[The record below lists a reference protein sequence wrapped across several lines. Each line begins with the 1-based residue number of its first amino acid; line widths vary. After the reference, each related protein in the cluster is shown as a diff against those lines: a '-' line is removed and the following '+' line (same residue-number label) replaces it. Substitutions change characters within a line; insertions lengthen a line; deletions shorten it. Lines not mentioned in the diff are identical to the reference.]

1 MWLYLVLFA
10 ISILTF
16 LWLFQITFLNVFY
29 EFSKTN
35 QMNNISDEIITYYND
50 YAYLDKLAYDNGV
63 CIEITNGVVPL
74 YSTDQYNK
82 GCMLQST
89 SQNTYKSA
97 FIESEKSTK
106 AYKLI
111 NERYGNESLIYA
123 MKLGNN
129 TYAFVSTSLVPLDAT
144 TSILTKQFVY
154 VSIGVLLLSFLIA
167 IYISKYLSKPIV
179 NLNKRASKMASG
191 DYNPNFETNNHI
203 AEIDDLGKTLNNT
216 CIELAKTEELRK
228 ELMANVS
235 HDLKTPLTM
244 IKAYAEMA
252 RDLNYENPKKRNQ
265 NLNVIIEETDRLNI
279 LVNDILDLSKMQS
292 GVVTLDY
299 TEFNLN
305 KLIKTILKRY
315 HYLRD
320 DGFIFEF
327 LYEKDYIVLAD
338 IKRIERVIYNL
349 LNNAIN
355 YVGKDKKVII
365 KLIDQ
370 GKTVLVEIIDHGKGI
385 KKKDLKLIWNK
396 YYKVD
401 KKYRRDDVGSG
412 IGLSIVKSI
421 LENHEVKYGVNSK
434 VGDGT
439 TFYFELN
446 KK

>member
-1 MWLYLVLFA
+1 MNYIGNKIKSNYDNYLVL
-10 ISILTF
+10 
-16 LWLFQITFLNVFY
+16 
-29 EFSKTN
+29 
-35 QMNNISDEIITYYND
+35 DE
-50 YAYLDKLAYDNGV
+50 LAYTNDV
-63 CIEITNGVVPL
+63 CIEITNGTVSI

-82 GCMLQST
+82 GCMLDST
-89 SQNTYKSA
+89 SQSLYKNA
-97 FIESEKSTK
+97 FIESGENVK

-111 NERYGNESLIYA
+111 NEKYDNETLIYA
-123 MKLGNN
+123 LKIKDNI
-129 TYAFVSTSLVPLDAT
+129 YAFVSTSLVPIDAT
-144 TSILTKQFVY
+144 TNILTRQLIY

-179 NLNKRASKMASG
+179 KLNKRAKKMADG
-191 DYNPNFETNNHI
+191 DYTPNFETDNHI
-203 AEIDDLGKTLNNT
+203 AEIDDLGNTLNMA
-216 CIELAKTEELRK
+216 CVELAKTDELRR

-252 RDLNYENPKKRNQ
+252 RDLNSDNKVKREQ
-265 NLNVIIEETDRLNI
+265 NLDVIIEETDRLNV

-292 GVVTLDY
+292 GVVSLDF
-299 TEFNLN
+299 TEFSINE
-305 KLIKTILKRY
+305 LIKTILKRY
-315 HYLRD
+315 DYLASS
-320 DGFIFEF
+320 GFKFEF
-327 LYEKDYIVLAD
+327 IYDAEYMVIAD

-355 YVGKDKKVII
+355 YVGEDKTVII
-365 KLIDQ
+365 KISDK
-370 GKTVLVEIIDHGKGI
+370 KTNVLVEVIDHGKGI

-401 KKYRRDDVGSG
+401 KKHRRNDVGSG

-421 LENHEVKYGVNSK
+421 LENHNVKYGVNSK
-434 VGDGT
+434 VGEGT

>member
-1 MWLYLVLFA
+1 MNYIGNKIKSNYDNYLVL
-10 ISILTF
+10 
-16 LWLFQITFLNVFY
+16 
-29 EFSKTN
+29 
-35 QMNNISDEIITYYND
+35 DE
-50 YAYLDKLAYDNGV
+50 LAYTNDV
-63 CIEITNGVVPL
+63 CIEITSGTVSI

-82 GCMLQST
+82 GCMLDST
-89 SQNTYKSA
+89 SQSLYKNA
-97 FIESEKSTK
+97 FIESGENVR

-111 NERYGNESLIYA
+111 NEKYDNETLIYA
-123 MKLGNN
+123 LKIKDNI
-129 TYAFVSTSLVPLDAT
+129 YAFVSTSLVPIDAT
-144 TSILTKQFVY
+144 TNILTRQLIY

-179 NLNKRASKMASG
+179 KLNKRAKKMADG
-191 DYNPNFETNNHI
+191 DYTPNFETDNHI
-203 AEIDDLGKTLNNT
+203 AEIDDLGNTLNMA
-216 CIELAKTEELRK
+216 CIELAKTDELRR

-252 RDLNYENPKKRNQ
+252 RDLNSDNKVKREQ
-265 NLNVIIEETDRLNI
+265 NLDVIIEETDRLNV

-292 GVVTLDY
+292 GVVSLDF
-299 TEFNLN
+299 TEFSINE
-305 KLIKTILKRY
+305 LIKTILKRY
-315 HYLRD
+315 DYLASS
-320 DGFIFEF
+320 GFKFEF
-327 LYEKDYIVLAD
+327 IYDAEYMVIAD

-355 YVGKDKKVII
+355 YVGEDKTVII
-365 KLIDQ
+365 KISDK
-370 GKTVLVEIIDHGKGI
+370 KTNVLVEVIDHGKGI

-401 KKYRRDDVGSG
+401 KKHRRNDVGSG

-421 LENHEVKYGVNSK
+421 LENHNVKYGVNSK
-434 VGDGT
+434 VGEGT

>member
-1 MWLYLVLFA
+1 M
-10 ISILTF
+10 F

-35 QMNNISDEIITYYND
+35 QMNSISDEIIAYYDD
-50 YAYLDKLAYDNGV
+50 YAHLDELAYDHGV

-89 SQNTYKSA
+89 SQTTYKSA
-97 FIESEKSTK
+97 FIESGKDTK

-111 NERYGNESLIYA
+111 NEKYGNESLIYA
-123 MKLGNN
+123 MRLGNN

-144 TSILTKQFVY
+144 TSILTNQFIY
-154 VSIGVLLLSFLIA
+154 VSIGVLILSFLIA

-179 NLNKRASKMASG
+179 NLNERASKMAMG
-191 DYNPNFETNNHI
+191 DYTPNFATDNNI
-203 AEIDDLGKTLNNT
+203 AEIDDLGETLNNA
-216 CIELAKTEELRK
+216 CVELAKTDELRR

-252 RDLNYENPKKRNQ
+252 RDLNGENKNKREQ

-305 KLIKTILKRY
+305 ELVNTILKRY
-315 HYLRD
+315 DYLKAE
-320 DGFIFEF
+320 GFKFEF
-327 LYEKDYIVLAD
+327 IYDNEYTVMAD

-355 YVGKDKKVII
+355 YVGIDKTIII
-365 KLIDQ
+365 KLTDQ
-370 GKTVLVEIIDHGKGI
+370 KKKVLVEVIDHGKGI

-434 VGDGT
+434 VGKGT